1 MGATVAS
8 YDPDLG
14 ATKPDDEG
22 DLLTPKIA
30 ALFRRGF
37 GVQPDAKAQGQKDGL
52 AQLDNSGAD
61 IPAHANSKGERVDP
75 NVVRYFQSQTDLRS
89 GKNPAS
95 TVKSFASADDMNRPS
110 FDVNASQGQTTVV
123 TSRATTGMVLPP
135 GIDPGSAEALKYLPP
150 VQTITGG
157 ARPSPSRA
165 ATGLSF
171 AWGGGKP
178 HPVDPV
184 RDAASI
190 AAGRPGTQ
198 TIYDPSR
205 LTDAHVTM
213 DTSGKGGFVL
223 PPQTPE
229 GGTDW
234 SKVANPM
241 AFSAFRELP
250 QQMMTALLSKDPL
263 AIEKAKASIEA
274 QKAGQTA
281 TATGEAGLAIQ
292 AKKRQQYEGAVD
304 RMHQLAAQQIEAVR
318 NLPEVQ
324 RGNATQKILSD
335 LTAAKTQLQ
344 AEFGFQPRPL
354 GMGGMFGGMSPG
366 LDIGGYPSPY

>member
-1 MGATVAS
+1 VFKEGGLLDTLS
-8 YDPDLG
+8 GDTLG
-14 ATKPDDEG
+14 KAIGQKLGLSNMD
-22 DLLTPKIA
+22 
-30 ALFRRGF
+30 GF
-37 GVQPDAKAQGQKDGL
+37 GAAVRADSTPST
-52 AQLDNSGAD
+52 LDNSGAN
-61 IPAHANSKGERVDP
+61 IPTHANTLGERVTTP
-75 NVVRYFQSQTDLRS
+75 APVSAHQPQTQ
-89 GKNPAS
+89 
-95 TVKSFASADDMNRPS
+95 PS
-110 FDVNASQGQTTVV
+110 VPKGQTSTAS
-123 TSRATTGMVLPP
+123 SRATTGMVLPP

-335 LTAAKTQLQ
+335 MTAAKTQLQ